1 MLLIPNGLKI
11 FITRENQVGTTI
23 AACDRLHG
31 AWQQHQRQVSRQ
43 NFFFRLGQKFLPKN
57 DFLPNFFL
65 QYFSSALADSE
76 HRLMLAEDAIGG
88 NKTRARLGPPEIEPS
103 YAHRSFR

>member
-1 MLLIPNGLKI
+1 MMLIPTALQI
-11 FITRENQVGTTI
+11 SITRENQVGTTI

-31 AWQQHQRQVSRQ
+31 AWQQHQRQVSGQ
-43 NFFFRLGQKFLPKN
+43 NFLFRLGQKISPEN
-57 DFLPNFFL
+57 DFLPKKSL

-76 HRLMLAEDAIGG
+76 HRIMLAEDAIGG

>member
-1 MLLIPNGLKI
+1 MMLIPTALQI
-11 FITRENQVGTTI
+11 SITRENQVGTTI

-31 AWQQHQRQVSRQ
+31 AWQQHQRQVSGQ
-43 NFFFRLGQKFLPKN
+43 NFLFRIGQKISPEN
-57 DFLPNFFL
+57 DFLPKKSL

>member
-1 MLLIPNGLKI
+1 MLLIPNGLQI
-11 FITRENQVGTTI
+11 SITRENQVGTTI